1 MKFLLFQSNWS
12 VVLARGKGHENSVR
26 RDFLKTKNTKQ
37 NSPDLNLYA
46 WIGLHPNWCLRNGI
60 FPKFLVNTLLVVPP
74 GNQMVQSLEWSQ
86 QMFADNKIMKKGIFG
101 GKKKPFTSVSMAL
114 LSISNGYHTLLGSS
128 KDESES
134 KIVGLRI
141 LGHASYWDLFN
152 NNPRHWSNPNW
163 CKYPWMDR
171 KHLLIHL
178 FTEDEK
184 RKCKGENIYKS

>member
-1 MKFLLFQSNWS
+1 
-12 VVLARGKGHENSVR
+12 
-26 RDFLKTKNTKQ
+26 
-37 NSPDLNLYA
+37 
-46 WIGLHPNWCLRNGI
+46 
-60 FPKFLVNTLLVVPP
+60 
-74 GNQMVQSLEWSQ
+74 
-86 QMFADNKIMKKGIFG
+86 
-101 GKKKPFTSVSMAL
+101 MAL

-184 RKCKGENIYKS
+184 RENVREKIFTEGRTAEFINTISAVKQMGKLPRQWHKEFEIKELKNSLLRWNVWNKSFNRRF